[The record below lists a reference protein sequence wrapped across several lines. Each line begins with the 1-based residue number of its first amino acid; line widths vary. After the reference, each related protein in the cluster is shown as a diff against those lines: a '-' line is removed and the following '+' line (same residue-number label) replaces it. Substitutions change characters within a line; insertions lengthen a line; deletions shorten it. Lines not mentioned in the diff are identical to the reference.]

1 MLCAALVA
9 TLASATPV
17 RAAEDGPGDAAVP
30 RSPVRIYTL
39 PPLRTPPAPSKP
51 PPPAQVSKPKP
62 QTAEAISSTGGW
74 TAIGAAVALG
84 LAAGGIYISAAGD
97 RDAFNQKVAPG
108 FRQQPI
114 TAINYEDA
122 RIESSRISERLTRSA
137 VLGGVAAVL
146 GTVGLWLVVGDDE
159 ASVTATPVGATLSAR
174 F

>member
-1 MLCAALVA
+1 MLCAALLA
-9 TLASATPV
+9 TLASATPA
-17 RAAEDGPGDAAVP
+17 RAAEDGQGDAAVP

-51 PPPAQVSKPKP
+51 PPAQVSKPKP
-62 QTAEAISSTGGW
+62 HSAEAIGSTGGW